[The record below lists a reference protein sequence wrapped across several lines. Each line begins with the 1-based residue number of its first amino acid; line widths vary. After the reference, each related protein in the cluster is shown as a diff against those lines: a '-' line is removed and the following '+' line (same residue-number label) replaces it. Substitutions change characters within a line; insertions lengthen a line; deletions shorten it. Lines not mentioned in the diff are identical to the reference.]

1 MSKRII
7 VIDDSALVLNW
18 VRMNLSPMG
27 FEVTTTNSPFD
38 TQSMVQRV
46 KPDLVLLDVGMAG
59 LTGDALCKMMK
70 DSDNFKENII
80 ILYSSLPEDEL
91 RSLAEECGANGYIH
105 KTDDVSDLAERIN
118 HALEKATGED
128 VDPNRKTRIA
138 VVDDSPIALMWVREN
153 MGSRGYDINTW
164 DSPVGAQE
172 LVERN
177 HPDVILLDVRMPIQ
191 TGDKLCRM
199 FKENPKTS
207 HIPIIL
213 YSDTPEDE
221 LEALAQAAGADG
233 YIVKSDD
240 PEAVA
245 IQLSAV
251 LGDDA

>member
-1 MSKRII
+1 MTKRII
-7 VIDDSALVLNW
+7 VIDDSDLVLNW

-38 TQSMVQRV
+38 TQGMVQRV

-70 DSDNFKENII
+70 ENEKFKENII
-80 ILYSSLPEDEL
+80 VLYSSLPEDEL
-91 RSLAEECGANGYIH
+91 RGLSEECGADGYIH
-105 KTDDVSDLAERIN
+105 KTDDVADLAERIN
-118 HALEKATGED
+118 RALKNATGAD
-128 VDPNRKTRIA
+128 LAPNQKVRIA
-138 VVDDSPIALMWVREN
+138 VVDDSPIALMWVQEN
-153 MGSRGYDINTW
+153 LNSRGYDVKTW

-221 LEALAQAAGADG
+221 LEALTQAAGADG

-245 IQLSAV
+245 SQLSAV
-251 LGDDA
+251 LANKA